1 MPTILP
7 IRRLLWMGHVWRMD
21 SLRLPQIIL
30 NWDPVHER
38 PDAKRPVGG
47 QKLPYTDLIEDDLK
61 FLRLSCSKQIDVEIT
76 RFRPIFQCW
85 EAVSFDPNSSGAQ
98 QKAP

>member
-1 MPTILP
+1 MPTILR

-47 QKLPYTDLIEDDLK
+47 QKLLYTDLLEDDLK
-61 FLRLSCSKQIDVEIT
+61 FLRLSFHQARRATQNKSMWRSRV
-76 RFRPIFQCW
+76 F
-85 EAVSFDPNSSGAQ
+85 ALSSNVG
-98 QKAP
+98 KL